1 MTVQELIN
9 ELNQIEDKSQRV
21 IFECIGNRNVYDV
34 NEIVG
39 ANIPKDDSC
48 KEYERGILIS
58 NVQRLRDWSDTMYK
72 WECPICGK

>member
-58 NVQRLRDWSDTMYK
+58 NM
-72 WECPICGK
+72 

>member
-21 IFECIGNRNVYDV
+21 IFECIGNRNIYDV

-39 ANIPKDDSC
+39 INIPKDDSC

-58 NVQRLRDWSDTMYK
+58 NV
-72 WECPICGK
+72 